1 MSTNARQASQPSPT
15 GRGRTP
21 FPRVFWVANIIEIL
35 ERFAYY
41 GIYFGFGI
49 YMQSK
54 GFDRSQLGIVQSL
67 FLFVSYC
74 IPVFSGT
81 FADRFGFKKLLIVAC
96 LAYLPA
102 VLLLQVSNSLTEIK
116 FTMLSIALAA
126 GIFKPLISGTVRLT
140 SDSTNKTLGFGIFYA
155 MVNIGGTFGPIVAG
169 HLRAISWDLAFYS
182 AAAAVA
188 VMLLITIFFYKEPP
202 KESTGVSLAG
212 KFKEMG
218 VALSDVK
225 FSVFLI
231 LLGLFFWLPF
241 WAFFN
246 LCAVY
251 IDGNL
256 DTARLYLNVKSV
268 VGTTVANFLS
278 HEDDQG
284 VRRILGE
291 TIGSTG
297 YIIILLQLVVSRTV
311 ERWRAMP
318 AFLSGLFIGGV
329 GFALIGLARTGAPAI
344 VFLGIFL
351 FALGE
356 MMASPRIQEYITWIA
371 PKEKAGLYM
380 GSNFL
385 ATCIGGFL
393 SGIVY
398 TGLSGRVNDAG
409 HPEYIWY
416 IMAAHMVLA
425 VIVLTVFM
433 RVAGEF
439 KEQSA

>member
-1 MSTNARQASQPSPT
+1 MSANPGQAAKSSSTPSK
-15 GRGRTP
+15 RTP
-21 FPRVFWVANIIEIL
+21 FPRVFWVANFIEIL

-49 YMQSK
+49 YMEHL
-54 GFDRSQLGIVQSL
+54 GFKRGDLGVVQSL

-81 FADRFGFKKLLIVAC
+81 FADRFGFKKLLIVSC

-102 VLLLQVSNSLTEIK
+102 ILLLQVAHSLTEIK
-116 FTMLSIALAA
+116 LTMLSIALAA

-182 AAAAVA
+182 AAAAIG

-202 KESTGVSLAG
+202 RDSVDVSLAQ
-212 KFKEMG
+212 KFKDMG
-218 VALSDVK
+218 IALSDIK
-225 FSVFLI
+225 FAVFLI

-241 WAFFN
+241 WSFFN

-256 DTARLYLNVKSV
+256 DTARLYLGVKSV
-268 VGTTVANFLS
+268 LGTTVANFLS
-278 HEDDQG
+278 HADESG
-284 VRRILGE
+284 TRRILGE
-291 TIGSTG
+291 TVGSTG
-297 YIIILLQLVVSRTV
+297 YIIIVLQLVVSRTV

-318 AFLSGLFIGGV
+318 AFLSGFFIGAV
-329 GFALIGLARTGAPAI
+329 GFAIIGLAHSMNPNI

-371 PKEKAGLYM
+371 PKDKTGLYM

-385 ATCIGGFL
+385 ATCIGGSL
-393 SGIVY
+393 SGVY
-398 TGLSGRVNDAG
+398 TWLSGRVNDAG

-416 IMAAHMVLA
+416 IMAANMIAA
-425 VIVLTVFM
+425 VIVLTIFV

-439 KEQSA
+439 KEQEA

>member
-1 MSTNARQASQPSPT
+1 MSK
-15 GRGRTP
+15 RTP
-21 FPRVFWVANIIEIL
+21 FPRVFWVANFIEIL

-81 FADRFGFKKLLIVAC
+81 FADRYGFKKMLIVSC
-96 LAYLPA
+96 LVYLPA
-102 VLLLQVSNSLTEIK
+102 VLLLQVSDSLNEIR
-116 FTMLSIALAA
+116 FTMLTIALAA

-169 HLRAISWDLAFYS
+169 HLRAISWDLAFMV
-182 AAAAVA
+182 AAGAVGL
-188 VMLLITIFFYKEPP
+188 MLLVTIFFYKEPP
-202 KESTGVSLAG
+202 KESVTTSLAA

-218 VALSDVK
+218 STLSDAK
-225 FSVFLI
+225 FAVFLI
-231 LLGLFFWLPF
+231 LLGVFFWLPF

-256 DTARLYLNVKSV
+256 DTARLYMSVKSV
-268 VGTTVANFLS
+268 VGTSIANFLS
-278 HEDDQG
+278 HEDENG

-291 TIGSTG
+291 TVGSTG

-329 GFALIGLARTGAPAI
+329 GFAIIGLAHTIPPAW

-351 FALGE
+351 FSLGE
-356 MMASPRIQEYITWIA
+356 MMSSPRIQEYITWIA
-371 PKEKAGLYM
+371 PKDKAGLYM

-398 TGLSGRVNDAG
+398 TGLSGKVNDAG

-425 VIVLTVFM
+425 VIVLTVFVK
-433 RVAGEF
+433 VAGEF
-439 KEQSA
+439 KEQSV